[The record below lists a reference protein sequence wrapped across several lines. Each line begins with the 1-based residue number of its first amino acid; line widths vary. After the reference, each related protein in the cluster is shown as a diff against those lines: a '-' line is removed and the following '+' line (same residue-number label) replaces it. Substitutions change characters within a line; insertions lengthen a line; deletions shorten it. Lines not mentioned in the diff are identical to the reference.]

1 MSKHAIPGFPKGLF
15 VAQPFIWMF
24 FWQGMPGLCGCS
36 RPCPVRVL
44 VLQLWVPVHVQHTSP
59 KSSDFSG
66 IFLYNKNANAFAG
79 WAQSS
84 QFSSNKE
91 KNKKCGKTWTLVAVL
106 TAKVFPGSLSN
117 FSSLFPRT
125 AASNLNCKW
134 RAGDCCAALP
144 ELMLCFHVFS
154 FINSGSAPLC

>member
-24 FWQGMPGLCGCS
+24 SGRAWRGLVGAAGPALWEWLCWGAGYLYVCSIPLPRALIFQEYFFITRMQMPL
-36 RPCPVRVL
+36 L
-44 VLQLWVPVHVQHTSP
+44 VGDSP
-59 KSSDFSG
+59 ASLPPTRK
-66 IFLYNKNANAFAG
+66 
-79 WAQSS
+79 
-84 QFSSNKE
+84 
-91 KNKKCGKTWTLVAVL
+91 KKCNTNWTLMAVL

-125 AASNLNCKW
+125 AMSNLNCKW
-134 RAGDCCAALP
+134 QAGDCCAALP

-154 FINSGSAPLC
+154 FINSSSASLC